1 MPTPETTPAKLSSIS
16 TCVAYN
22 VLSRFILFL
31 YFQTSHV
38 STSELLVS
46 LEFHP
51 NTAFFLRPRNLLGDL
66 SHIFTSVLAHTWK
79 SGRHFSTGS
88 VCTQS
93 TEMTPCHP
101 ECQVQPFES

>member
-16 TCVAYN
+16 TCVAYD

-51 NTAFFLRPRNLLGDL
+51 NTAFFLRPRSLLGDL
-66 SHIFTSVLAHTWK
+66 GHIFASVLARTWK
-79 SGRHFSTGS
+79 WPTFFYRKCLH
-88 VCTQS
+88 
-93 TEMTPCHP
+93 TEH
-101 ECQVQPFES
+101 